1 VTEMDRD
8 VAHFVAASASRA
20 AQELSSLIPFLKEY
34 GEGEKDDAL
43 RHAIASAIYEIGSV
57 RQAAFEQHLDLNA
70 EFEQR
75 LKKYGRLAY

>member
-1 VTEMDRD
+1 MDRD

-20 AQELSSLIPFLKEY
+20 AQELSSLMPFLKEH
-34 GEGEKDDAL
+34 GEGEKDDAV

-57 RQAAFEQHLDLNA
+57 RQAAFDQYPELKA
-70 EFEQR
+70 EFESR